1 VLGRYSICSRK
12 GYGFCERLVRQLLVR
27 VNETRIQY
35 RVNGACIHW
44 IDRGLTSVKEKIN
57 EGRNDIRSLTDVP
70 SLTRRIENPWLW
82 YRDR

>member
-1 VLGRYSICSRK
+1 
-12 GYGFCERLVRQLLVR
+12 
-27 VNETRIQY
+27 
-35 RVNGACIHW
+35 
-44 IDRGLTSVKEKIN
+44 VKEKIN